1 MSAIYGLIICK
12 AVSNPLQD
20 WLCEVGGYLT
30 STTSYPGTATTPVI
44 PWTEEPVGY
53 IPWVC
58 RESDMTEATDNH
70 HMH

>member
-1 MSAIYGLIICK
+1 MIKNLP
-12 AVSNPLQD
+12 AVQ
-20 WLCEVGGYLT
+20 EVEETWVRSLGWEELEK
-30 STTSYPGTATTPVI
+30 GTATTPVI